1 MAERVIAV
9 RSPVKLPVVAVCV
22 LLCVLL
28 GLVLDGGRA
37 RSQAPPL
44 ALDEVDL
51 VKASWV
57 AGTPLTIA
65 LPAATGGDGSYSYG
79 LSVFN
84 TQTRQS
90 ISAIPGLTFNANAD
104 PPTLSGTP
112 SAPAGFPTRTGFA
125 TA

>member
-51 VKASWV
+51 VKAS
-57 AGTPLTIA
+57 
-65 LPAATGGDGSYSYG
+65 
-79 LSVFN
+79 
-84 TQTRQS
+84 
-90 ISAIPGLTFNANAD
+90 
-104 PPTLSGTP
+104 
-112 SAPAGFPTRTGFA
+112 
-125 TA
+125 

>member
-1 MAERVIAV
+1 M
-9 RSPVKLPVVAVCV
+9 
-22 LLCVLL
+22 
-28 GLVLDGGRA
+28 
-37 RSQAPPL
+37 QAPPL

-51 VKASWV
+51 VKASSV

-104 PPTLSGTP
+104 PSTLSGTP